1 MQEINDT
8 DYFLNYFALLFDFW
22 YNQASKVGNKKQ
34 LTVTTAKRSKKQK
47 KKSIIKVWKTFEMN
61 KDLQKKG
68 TGFILVNKLT
78 GATEGV
84 GIPGF
89 LMKN

>member
-1 MQEINDT
+1 
-8 DYFLNYFALLFDFW
+8 
-22 YNQASKVGNKKQ
+22 
-34 LTVTTAKRSKKQK
+34 
-47 KKSIIKVWKTFEMN
+47 MN